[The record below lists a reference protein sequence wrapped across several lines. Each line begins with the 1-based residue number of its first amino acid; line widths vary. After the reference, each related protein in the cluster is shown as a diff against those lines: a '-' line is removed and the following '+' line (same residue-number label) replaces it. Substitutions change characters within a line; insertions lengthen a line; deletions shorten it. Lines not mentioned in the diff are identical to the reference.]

1 MEAIDSFARPTHYT
15 LRRRTHWDVEHAHE
29 GIEELAMTPL
39 PRRVV
44 LLAPIAMLFG
54 ASLDRAEAQASD
66 YPNRP
71 VSFIVPFAPGGVTS
85 LFARVLGQ
93 KLEQRLGKPF
103 IVENRP
109 GGGGVTAAA
118 AVAQAQADGYTIMMA
133 SSTVLAINV
142 TMRKSLP
149 YDPRKDLTPIALLAR
164 VPFVLVVNPAL
175 PIQSVA
181 DLVKLA
187 KEKPGQIAFG
197 TPGPGT
203 FHHLNGEMFKGI
215 FGLDLVHVPYKGS
228 APALNDLVGGHIQMM
243 FCDVPP
249 AMSLIQAG
257 KIRALGVTTRERVP
271 AVADIPPLAE
281 VGVPGYDTAS
291 WHTVTT
297 TANVPKAVVD
307 KLYGHIREIMA
318 DPSVT
323 EALVRDGAIP
333 QVSPSPDEMRTF
345 VEREIVR
352 WGKVI
357 EQAGLAGSE

>member
-1 MEAIDSFARPTHYT
+1 MTLPPRCVALVLMLSLAAAI
-15 LRRRTHWDVEHAHE
+15 
-29 GIEELAMTPL
+29 GTPQ
-39 PRRVV
+39 R
-44 LLAPIAMLFG
+44 
-54 ASLDRAEAQASD
+54 AQAQPAD

-85 LFARVLGQ
+85 LFARILGQ
-93 KLEQRLGKPF
+93 KLEQRFGKPF
-103 IVENRP
+103 VVENRP

-118 AVAQAQADGYTIMMA
+118 AVANATPDGYTIMMA

-149 YDPRKDLTPIALLAR
+149 YDPRTALTPIALLAR

-187 KEKPGQIAFG
+187 REKPGQIAFG

-203 FHHLNGEMFKGI
+203 FHHLNAEMFKSI

-257 KIRALGVTTRERVP
+257 KIRALGVTTAERVP
-271 AVADIPPLAE
+271 AVADIPPLAD

-297 TANVPKAVVD
+297 TGNVPAPIVD
-307 KLYGHIREIMA
+307 KLYANIRDIMSDA
-318 DPSVT
+318 SVT
-323 EALVRDGAIP
+323 DALVKDGAIP
-333 QVSPSPDEMRTF
+333 QVSPPPAEMKRF

-357 EQAGLAGSE
+357 EAAGLAGSE

>member
-1 MEAIDSFARPTHYT
+1 MMT
-15 LRRRTHWDVEHAHE
+15 L
-29 GIEELAMTPL
+29 L
-39 PRRVV
+39 PRYAA
-44 LLAPIAMLFG
+44 LILSLSLAAVGGTPQ
-54 ASLDRAEAQASD
+54 RAQAQATD

-85 LFARVLGQ
+85 LFARILGQ
-93 KLEQRLGKPF
+93 KLEQRFGKPF
-103 IVENRP
+103 VVENRP
-109 GGGGVTAAA
+109 GGGGITAAT
-118 AVAQAQADGYTIMMA
+118 AVANATPDGYTIMMA

-142 TMRKSLP
+142 TMRKNLP
-149 YDPRKDLTPIALLAR
+149 YDPRTALTPIALLAR

-187 KEKPGQIAFG
+187 REKPGQIAFG

-203 FHHLNGEMFKGI
+203 FHHLNAEMFKGI

-257 KIRALGVTTRERVP
+257 KIRALGVTTAERVP
-271 AVADIPPLAE
+271 AVADIPPLAD

-297 TANVPKAVVD
+297 TGNVPAPIVD
-307 KLYGHIREIMA
+307 KLYANIRDIMS
-318 DPSVT
+318 DPAVT
-323 EALVRDGAIP
+323 EALVKDGAIP
-333 QVSPSPDEMRTF
+333 QVSPPPQELKGF

-357 EQAGLAGSE
+357 DQAGLAGSE

>member
-1 MEAIDSFARPTHYT
+1 MRLLS
-15 LRRRTHWDVEHAHE
+15 RR
-29 GIEELAMTPL
+29 L
-39 PRRVV
+39 V
-44 LLAPIAMLFG
+44 LSALLG
-54 ASLDRAEAQASD
+54 ASAARALAQAPD
-66 YPNRP
+66 YPSRP
-71 VSFIVPFAPGGVTS
+71 VTFIVPFAPGGVTS
-85 LFARVLGQ
+85 LFARILGQ

-103 IVENRP
+103 VVENRP

-118 AVAQAQADGYTIMMA
+118 AVAHATPDGYTIMMA

-142 TMRKSLP
+142 TVRKNLP
-149 YDPRKDLTPIALLAR
+149 YDPRTELTPIALLAR

-175 PIQSVA
+175 PIHSVA
-181 DLVKLA
+181 DLVTLA
-187 KEKPGQIAFG
+187 RAKPGQLAFG

-203 FHHLNGEMFKGI
+203 FHHLNAEMFKGI

-249 AMSLIQAG
+249 ALALIQSG
-257 KIRALGVTTRERVP
+257 KVRALGVTTKERVP
-271 AVADIPPLAE
+271 ALTDVAPLAD

-297 TANVPKAVVD
+297 TGNVPAPVVD
-307 KLYGHIREIMA
+307 KLYGHIREIMS
-318 DPSVT
+318 DPAVT
-323 EALVRDGAIP
+323 EALVKDGAIP
-333 QVSPSPDEMRTF
+333 QASPPPAALKLF
-345 VEREIVR
+345 VESEIAR

>member
-1 MEAIDSFARPTHYT
+1 MALIACGPAAAQPAHYPT
-15 LRRRTHWDVEHAHE
+15 
-29 GIEELAMTPL
+29 
-39 PRRVV
+39 
-44 LLAPIAMLFG
+44 
-54 ASLDRAEAQASD
+54 
-66 YPNRP
+66 RP

-85 LFARVLGQ
+85 LFARVLGA

-103 IVENRP
+103 VVENRP

-118 AVAQAQADGYTIMMA
+118 AVASAPPDGYTIMMA
-133 SSTVLAINV
+133 SSTVLAVNV
-142 TMRKSLP
+142 TMRKHLP
-149 YDPRKDLTPIALLAR
+149 YDPRRDLTPIALLAR

-187 KEKPGQIAFG
+187 KEKPGQFSFG

-203 FHHLNGEMFKGI
+203 FHHLNAEMFKGI

-257 KIRALGVTTRERVP
+257 KIRALGVTTKQRVP

-297 TANVPKAVVD
+297 TGNVPKPIID
-307 KLYGHIREIMA
+307 KLSGHIREIMSDA
-318 DPSVT
+318 SVT
-323 EALVRDGAIP
+323 EALIKDGAIP
-333 QVSPSPDEMRTF
+333 QVSPSPEEMRRF
-345 VEREIVR
+345 VESEIVR
-352 WGKVI
+352 WGKVV

>member
-1 MEAIDSFARPTHYT
+1 MISLPHY
-15 LRRRTHWDVEHAHE
+15 
-29 GIEELAMTPL
+29 
-39 PRRVV
+39 VV
-44 LLAPIAMLFG
+44 LLPALLAVAPA
-54 ASLDRAEAQASD
+54 AAQGSD
-66 YPNRP
+66 YPSRS

-85 LFARVLGQ
+85 LFARVLGAR
-93 KLEQRLGKPF
+93 LEQRLGKPF
-103 IVENRP
+103 VVENRP

-118 AVAQAQADGYTIMMA
+118 AVAHAPPDGYTIMMA

-142 TMRKSLP
+142 TMRKNLP
-149 YDPRKDLTPIALLAR
+149 YDPRKELAPIALLAR

-187 KEKPGQIAFG
+187 KEKPGQISFG

-203 FHHLNGEMFKGI
+203 FHHLNAEMFKGI
-215 FGLDLVHVPYKGS
+215 FGLDLVHIPYKGS

-257 KIRALGVTTRERVP
+257 KIRALGVTTKERVP
-271 AVADIPPLAE
+271 AVPDVPPLAE
-281 VGVPGYDTAS
+281 VGVGGFDTAS

-297 TANVPKAVVD
+297 TGGVPQPVVD
-307 KLYGHIREIMA
+307 KLAGHIREIMSDA
-318 DPSVT
+318 AVT
-323 EALVRDGAIP
+323 DALVKDGALP
-333 QVSPSPDEMRTF
+333 QLSPSPEEMKRF
-345 VEREIVR
+345 VESEIVR

>member
-1 MEAIDSFARPTHYT
+1 
-15 LRRRTHWDVEHAHE
+15 
-29 GIEELAMTPL
+29 MTSL
-39 PRRVV
+39 PRRTVLV
-44 LLAPIAMLFG
+44 MPIALLAGGPAG
-54 ASLDRAEAQASD
+54 RAAAQASD

-85 LFARVLGQ
+85 LFARVLGE
-93 KLEQRLGKPF
+93 KLERRLGKPF
-103 IVENRP
+103 VVENRP

-118 AVAQAQADGYTIMMA
+118 AVAHAQPDGYTIMMA

-142 TMRKSLP
+142 TVRKSLP
-149 YDPRKDLTPIALLAR
+149 YDPRKELAPIALLAR

-203 FHHLNGEMFKGI
+203 FHHLNAEMFKTI

-297 TANVPKAVVD
+297 TANVPRPIVD
-307 KLYGHIREIMA
+307 KLYANIREIMS

-333 QVSPSPDEMRTF
+333 QVSPSPEEMRGF

>member
-1 MEAIDSFARPTHYT
+1 MAVLAVT
-15 LRRRTHWDVEHAHE
+15 LNRS
-29 GIEELAMTPL
+29 L
-39 PRRVV
+39 
-44 LLAPIAMLFG
+44 LLALALSAAGPA
-54 ASLDRAEAQASD
+54 AAQPSD
-66 YPNRP
+66 YPSRP

-85 LFARVLGQ
+85 LFARILGA

-103 IVENRP
+103 VVENRP

-118 AVAQAQADGYTIMMA
+118 AVAHAPPDGYSIMMA
-133 SSTVLAINV
+133 SSTVLATNV
-142 TMRKSLP
+142 TMRKNLP

-187 KEKPGQIAFG
+187 KEKPGQISFG

-203 FHHLNGEMFKGI
+203 FHHLNAEMFKGI
-215 FGLDLVHVPYKGS
+215 FGLDLVHIPYKGS

-257 KIRALGVTTRERVP
+257 KIRALGVTTKERVP
-271 AVADIPPLAE
+271 AVPDIPPLAE

-297 TANVPKAVVD
+297 TGSVPQPIVD
-307 KLYGHIREIMA
+307 KLADNIREIMS

-323 EALVRDGAIP
+323 DALLKDGALP
-333 QVSPSPDEMRTF
+333 QLSPSPAEMKRF
-345 VEREIVR
+345 VESEIVR

>member
-1 MEAIDSFARPTHYT
+1 MT
-15 LRRRTHWDVEHAHE
+15 L
-29 GIEELAMTPL
+29 L
-39 PRRVV
+39 PRNVALVLMLSLAASGATQRV
-44 LLAPIAMLFG
+44 A
-54 ASLDRAEAQASD
+54 AQSAD

-85 LFARVLGQ
+85 LFARILGQ

-103 IVENRP
+103 VVENRP
-109 GGGGVTAAA
+109 GGGGITAAA
-118 AVAQAQADGYTIMMA
+118 AVANATPDGYTIMMA

-142 TMRKSLP
+142 TVRKSLP
-149 YDPRKDLTPIALLAR
+149 YDPRTALTPIALLAR
-164 VPFVLVVNPAL
+164 VPFVLVVNPEL
-175 PIQSVA
+175 PIHSVA

-203 FHHLNGEMFKGI
+203 FHHLNAEMFKSI

-257 KIRALGVTTRERVP
+257 KIRALGVTTAQRVP
-271 AVADIPPLAE
+271 AVTDIPPLAD

-297 TANVPKAVVD
+297 TGNVPAPIVD
-307 KLYGHIREIMA
+307 KLYANIRDIMSDA
-318 DPSVT
+318 SVT
-323 EALVRDGAIP
+323 EALVKDGAIP
-333 QVSPSPDEMRTF
+333 QVSPPPKELKGF
-345 VEREIVR
+345 VESEIVR

-357 EQAGLAGSE
+357 DQAGLAGSE